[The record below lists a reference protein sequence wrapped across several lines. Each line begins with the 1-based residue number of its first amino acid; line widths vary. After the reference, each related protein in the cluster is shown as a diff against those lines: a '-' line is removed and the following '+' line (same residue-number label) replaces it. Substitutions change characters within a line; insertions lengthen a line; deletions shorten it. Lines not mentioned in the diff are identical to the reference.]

1 MEQDPKTHEIT
12 EWLKI
17 VDKPLK
23 KEDKQP
29 KKEAVVGEARAQ
41 NI

>member
-1 MEQDPKTHEIT
+1 MEQDPKTQEIT

-23 KEDKQP
+23 KKEKKP
-29 KKEAVVGEARAQ
+29 KNETVVSE
-41 NI
+41 

>member
-1 MEQDPKTHEIT
+1 MEQDPKTKEIT

-23 KEDKQP
+23 KKEKQP
-29 KKEAVVGEARAQ
+29 KNEAVVSE
-41 NI
+41 

>member
-1 MEQDPKTHEIT
+1 MEQDPKTQEIT

-23 KEDKQP
+23 KKE
-29 KKEAVVGEARAQ
+29 KKRATAK
-41 NI
+41 